1 MNIFEHKII
10 YLDDEADKIRQ
21 SSYAGT
27 DANPLALFE
36 SVLDKFGDQGW
47 ELASVMT
54 CPNPKNPI
62 HLVATAWFKRELVT
76 GADVPEPAPPA

>member
-21 SSYAGT
+21 TSYAGI

-47 ELASVMT
+47 ELASVIAY
-54 CPNPKNPI
+54 PQPKNPKY
-62 HLVATAWFKRELVT
+62 LVATAWLKREIVP
-76 GADVPEPAPPA
+76 GADVPAPPA